1 MLWRMREV
9 TSLIEVD
16 ERGRMLMPIAMRKA
30 LGILNKKAIVS
41 ITAVLVKDEDQNP
54 LRALVIN

>member
-1 MLWRMREV
+1 MREV

-41 ITAVLVKDEDQNP
+41 VTVVLVKDEDQNP